1 MRAMSGPSELIP
13 EHRVD
18 ATRRTHLA
26 NERTYLAWLRSG
38 LTSLAVGL
46 GVAKFIP
53 DFAPG
58 TAWPY
63 VVLGIG
69 FCLLGL
75 GMIVHGVM
83 RLRDVTRA
91 LERGEFGPLGQG
103 LSLVLGLFAGLL
115 GILTIVIML
124 ADR

>member
-1 MRAMSGPSELIP
+1 MRAMSAPSEPIP
-13 EHRVD
+13 EQDVD

-75 GMIVHGVM
+75 GMIVHGIM
-83 RLRDVTRA
+83 RLRHVTTA
-91 LERGEFGPLGQG
+91 LDRGEFGPMSQR
-103 LSLVLGLFAGLL
+103 LSLMLGLFAGLL

-124 ADR
+124 GDR